1 MNSESKCNRCCTY
14 FISIKYSNRET
25 SPRLQ
30 GAKLGNC
37 TRNTNKMHQIH
48 SSDDH
53 RSLAGCSSG
62 QLFIIKVWTNLS
74 SPEIPPLSDILCWC
88 CGQPWILL
96 KGRNKSWSSTTTSQM
111 QPPFPRQRNW
121 IRPHHWP
128 CTAAGERNTLRQAG
142 CQLFVWWTERF
153 VWVCRT
159 AEKWTQAT
167 AVQPGEHA
175 FTLKRTPAC
184 LPNPAFCL
192 FSHTCAHRR
201 LLTHSLPPVPYSELP
216 ASWWWCWGQDAAA
229 NISCSF

>member
-1 MNSESKCNRCCTY
+1 MIT
-14 FISIKYSNRET
+14 
-25 SPRLQ
+25 
-30 GAKLGNC
+30 GAWLAAPLG
-37 TRNTNKMHQIH
+37 
-48 SSDDH
+48 SS
-53 RSLAGCSSG
+53 
-62 QLFIIKVWTNLS
+62 LFIKVWANLS

-96 KGRNKSWSSTTTSQM
+96 KGRNKSWSSTTMSQM
-111 QPPFPRQRNW
+111 HSLFPRQRNW

-128 CTAAGERNTLRQAG
+128 CTATGERNTLRQAG

-184 LPNPAFCL
+184 LPNPAFCVFTHL
-192 FSHTCAHRR
+192 CTQTPPYALAPSCA
-201 LLTHSLPPVPYSELP
+201 LLRAPSLLMMMPGTGCSCKHLLLILT
-216 ASWWWCWGQDAAA
+216 AA
-229 NISCSF
+229 NAPRSAAGQQ